1 MKKIIFLHSFL
12 GVGGAE
18 SLRLMLLEKMP
29 KDKFNIKVCCIGE
42 KGPIG
47 EKIEKLGYKVDELK
61 ENAYSKNI
69 YITYKLF
76 KYLRREKPDILHCS
90 LFNANFHGRL
100 AGFFSRIPSLITEE
114 HSEHFQYNGLKFL
127 PYKITDHILSH
138 ITDSVVCCSE
148 GLMKDIIRKERLP
161 VRKVI
166 AIENCIAP
174 GDYSVTNK
182 REEIRK
188 RYNIH
193 DELVFITVASLS
205 ARKGHNFLIE
215 SLRDIKDMG
224 HRFKCFFAGDGPLKK
239 TLKLKVK
246 SLRLE
251 NEIIFLGNVDDV
263 ADYLNASDVF
273 VLPSFLEG
281 LSIAL
286 MEAMLMGL
294 ACIVTDAGSNID
306 LIKTGLN
313 GTVVL
318 PGDRDALR
326 KAVVFY
332 LQNRHLIDEYGKRSR
347 SIIASRYSSVD
358 KYRERYYE
366 LWDKC
371 TNSKR

>member
-1 MKKIIFLHSFL
+1 M
-12 GVGGAE
+12 
-18 SLRLMLLEKMP
+18 
-29 KDKFNIKVCCIGE
+29 
-42 KGPIG
+42 
-47 EKIEKLGYKVDELK
+47 
-61 ENAYSKNI
+61 
-69 YITYKLF
+69 
-76 KYLRREKPDILHCS
+76 
-90 LFNANFHGRL
+90 
-100 AGFFSRIPSLITEE
+100 
-114 HSEHFQYNGLKFL
+114 
-127 PYKITDHILSH
+127 
-138 ITDSVVCCSE
+138 
-148 GLMKDIIRKERLP
+148 
-161 VRKVI
+161 
-166 AIENCIAP
+166 
-174 GDYSVTNK
+174 
-182 REEIRK
+182 
-188 RYNIH
+188 
-193 DELVFITVASLS
+193 
-205 ARKGHNFLIE
+205 
-215 SLRDIKDMG
+215 
-224 HRFKCFFAGDGPLKK
+224 
-239 TLKLKVK
+239 KLKVK